1 MVQGQYPCYMREMD
15 PRPMDA
21 KDWAGEGWC
30 GFEEKRK
37 RERKLASTQEL
48 FFFF

>member
-1 MVQGQYPCYMREMD
+1 MVEGQYPRYTRETET
-15 PRPMDA
+15 RPMDA

-37 RERKLASTQEL
+37 RERKLASTREL
-48 FFFF
+48 